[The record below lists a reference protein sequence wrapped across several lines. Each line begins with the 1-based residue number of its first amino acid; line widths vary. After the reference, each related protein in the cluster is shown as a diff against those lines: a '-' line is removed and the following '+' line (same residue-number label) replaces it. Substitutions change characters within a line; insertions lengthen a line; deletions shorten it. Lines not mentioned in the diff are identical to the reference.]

1 MLKSV
6 LKNKYS
12 KWIFLLL
19 FILGVCIS
27 DYLMHDYYNIH
38 GYRGKIAEEKK
49 VGEYRIACFG
59 GSTTYGFGVEEQEAW
74 PAQLGKLLGEKY
86 SVVNLGANNQGIY
99 GIANDIHYY
108 EDLDFEMAILYQGE
122 TDRDPTQLRDYNF
135 RGGDPF
141 FFCFGYKPILNF
153 YIKEL
158 IRKATPLDKN
168 AEKPV
173 FKGNNT
179 DTELRAQV
187 NQYYRDADMISQ
199 AMMNKGEHPYK
210 DYINKLD
217 KVLQNLSSKNIRTVV
232 VCQPNAFNSFQQYC
246 IRQLIDSKYLNK
258 VEYLNLNDLFDDL
271 NAASFDGMHLKKEGY
286 LQVAERIKLSLF
298 K

>member
-1 MLKSV
+1 
-6 LKNKYS
+6 
-12 KWIFLLL
+12 
-19 FILGVCIS
+19 
-27 DYLMHDYYNIH
+27 
-38 GYRGKIAEEKK
+38 
-49 VGEYRIACFG
+49 
-59 GSTTYGFGVEEQEAW
+59 
-74 PAQLGKLLGEKY
+74 LGKLLGEKY

-232 VCQPNAFNSFQQYC
+232 VCQPNAFNSVQQYC
-246 IRQLIDSKYLNK
+246 IRQLIDSKYLNQI
-258 VEYLNLNDLFDDL
+258 EYLNLNDLFDDL

-286 LQVAERIKLSLF
+286 LQVAERMKLSLF